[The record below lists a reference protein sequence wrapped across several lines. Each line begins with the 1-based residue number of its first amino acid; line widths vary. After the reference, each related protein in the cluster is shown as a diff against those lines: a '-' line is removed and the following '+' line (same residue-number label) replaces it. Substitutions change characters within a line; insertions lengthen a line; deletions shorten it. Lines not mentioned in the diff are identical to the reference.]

1 MKKRK
6 GDKMI
11 KFDLEFDSL
20 DEVYD
25 VAQLLLDLEKH
36 LDNEELIMKK
46 TKLIRG
52 EYEIAL
58 LYGYEELEEC
68 IVRRCEN
75 V

>member
-1 MKKRK
+1 
-6 GDKMI
+6 MI

-36 LDNEELIMKK
+36 LDNEELIMKE

-52 EYEIAL
+52 EYEITL

-68 IVRRCEN
+68 IVRRVN
-75 V
+75 

>member
-1 MKKRK
+1 
-6 GDKMI
+6 MI
-11 KFDLEFDSL
+11 KFDLEFDSI

-25 VAQLLLDLEKH
+25 VVQLLLDLEKH
-36 LDNEELIMKK
+36 LDNEELIMKE

-52 EYEIAL
+52 EYEITL

-68 IVRRCEN
+68 IVRR

>member
-1 MKKRK
+1 
-6 GDKMI
+6 MI
-11 KFDLEFDSL
+11 RFYLTFDSL

-25 VAQLLLDLEKH
+25 VAQLLLDLEKE
-36 LDNEELIMKK
+36 LYNYDLIMKE

-52 EYEIAL
+52 EYEITL

-68 IVRRCEN
+68 IVRRVKN

>member
-1 MKKRK
+1 
-6 GDKMI
+6 MI
-11 KFDLEFDSL
+11 RFDLTFDSL

-25 VAQLLLDLEKH
+25 VAQLLLDLEKE
-36 LDNEELIMKK
+36 LYNYDLIMKE

-52 EYEIAL
+52 EYEITL

-68 IVRRCEN
+68 IVRRIEN